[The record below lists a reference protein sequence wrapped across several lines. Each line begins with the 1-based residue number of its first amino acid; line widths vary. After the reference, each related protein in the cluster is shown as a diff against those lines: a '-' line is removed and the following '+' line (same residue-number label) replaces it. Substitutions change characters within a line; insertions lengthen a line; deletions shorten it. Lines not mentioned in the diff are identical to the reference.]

1 MLLPLRLR
9 ISRFTRFVRDAGS
22 VFMGVL
28 TKDMNTSCF
37 KHPTLFGN
45 DFSVVSLRSKTF
57 REIILPITLFGIF
70 VKSLL
75 KNNTNER
82 ICGAL
87 KELGS
92 ELNLFMFKNI

>member
-1 MLLPLRLR
+1 MLLLLRMR

-28 TKDMNTSCF
+28 NKDMNTSCF

-45 DFSVVSLRSKTF
+45 DFSVVLLRSKSF
-57 REIILPITLFGIF
+57 REIILPITLFGIS
-70 VKSLL
+70 VKSLFSTI
-75 KNNTNER
+75 TNER

-92 ELNLFMFKNI
+92 ELNLFMIKNI